1 MKKNKLFSILSLTLL
16 FAMLVNLC
24 FTGIVFAA
32 SGENTVKQNGLQ
44 NSMYQ
49 LKNGEKFTVGY
60 FGGSITVGFGA
71 KNSGGY
77 AGLTYD
83 WLKEKYKKNAAGND
97 ITITKINAGIGG
109 TGTSHGAYRADSALK
124 LGTDGQPDL
133 TFVEFAINDK
143 YDGVSREKAA
153 KNMETIVRKLYKA
166 NPKMDIVILFTTD
179 IYSFDY
185 ENDGNGVWKDWDAL
199 KAHQEIADRY
209 GIPTIYI
216 GKTLNQTIYEENG
229 NQIPRPSN
237 YTTNEVWKKYIADTV
252 HPTDAGYEVYA
263 KEIEDYITSEYA
275 KTVSS
280 QTEMV
285 LDKAKYDVQEDA
297 YYASI
302 DAHNPAGNQWK
313 KLFDKDK
320 RFVGIYT
327 DGANQVLHFKFTG
340 TGVDI
345 HTKDSVGS
353 GFGTLTVYIDGVK
366 RTVNINSGDRMINIA
381 QNLTNAKHD
390 VVIITNEDTVPSGK
404 SIVATEIGITGD
416 ASKSGIEFNLDSER
430 EYLTPSEVVKDID
443 FMVEIEGYKKAPY
456 ADNPWYNNVIASFQG
471 EAEDGTKV
479 PATPEKYRT
488 PMFFKYDLSS
498 YKNRTISGARLFAK
512 LTQTSYCIKSYDV
525 PSDNLTYLDSEGKY
539 SRIPVAF
546 TKKINDDGSANYT
559 GISETWSG
567 STKPVS
573 YYLDANDSRINVSDY
588 NMNIDMTASYINGE
602 ANSTNSVA
610 TFALMDAWS
619 GFYQVNK
626 DVTPILM
633 IDMPYEANAGVTLTA
648 VNRGNDVII
657 TATPAASSSMADIA
671 DVEFYV
677 NGIKHTGTVTKSN
690 GVFTATLEGLA
701 DSSYSVTAKAVDM
714 YGNATEKTINKGTAQ
729 TQLIA
734 MKGYGYKY
742 ITNYYPHAEQNK
754 VWGFTK
760 AESYPLATA
769 EVTTGGETI
778 THKATYAYMQYDL
791 SNVNFK
797 DVDKAYLVYS
807 ARKDTD
813 NYPWCRVDFNRCS
826 PYTDAD
832 IKNTS
837 NNTPKKLPTQQEAI
851 ATGVPLNENQLTE
864 NDKDYNVLKN
874 IETSPNRTAVLY
886 KLDISDYFKAN
897 AEDAVKNGDYFGI
910 QVSRNTQDGG
920 GDIEFRSA
928 VYIYVTY
935 KTKIAEDNGTSVT
948 VTFNP
953 SEYAKSGSVT
963 VIVADYD
970 STGSLINAV
979 RKEIAVTDAIT
990 SFDVNKAANSAL
1002 TKVLMWNDIDSTLT
1016 PLTEAV
1022 AFTN

>member
-32 SGENTVKQNGLQ
+32 SDKNTVQQIGLQ
-44 NSMYQ
+44 NSMHQ

-97 ITITKINAGIGG
+97 ITFTKINAGIGG

-124 LGTDGQPDL
+124 LGTDKQPDL

-143 YDGVSREKAA
+143 YDGVSYEKAA

-185 ENDGNGVWKDWDAL
+185 SGDVTSANSVWKDWEAL

-209 GIPTIYI
+209 GIPTINI
-216 GKTLNQTIYEENG
+216 GKTLNQTIYQENG
-229 NQIPRPSN
+229 NKIPTPSN

-280 QTEMV
+280 QTDMK

-297 YYASI
+297 YYASV
-302 DAHNPAGNQWK
+302 DGHNPIGNQWK
-313 KLFDKDK
+313 KNSD
-320 RFVGIYT
+320 GIYT

-353 GFGTLTVYIDGVK
+353 GFGKLTVYIDGVK
-366 RTVNINSGDRMINIA
+366 GTVNINSGDRMINIA

-416 ASKSGIEFNLDSER
+416 TSKSGVLFNLDNER
-430 EYLTPSEVVKDID
+430 EYLTPSQVVKGID
-443 FMVEIEGYKKAPY
+443 FMVHVDGYAGSQWWSDG
-456 ADNPWYNNVIASFQG
+456 ANVISSEPAKDKEG
-471 EAEDGTKV
+471 NDVEAN
-479 PATPEKYRT
+479 TPERYRA
-488 PMFFKYDLSS
+488 PMFLKYDLSA
-498 YKNRTISGARLFAK
+498 YKNRTISGARLFANIRE
-512 LTQTSYCIKSYDV
+512 SYYSVKSYDV
-525 PSDNLTYLDSEGKY
+525 PGDDLTYQKSDGTYFRIPVSTANISSIWDGSAKPVTDYLDS
-539 SRIPVAF
+539 
-546 TKKINDDGSANYT
+546 DDG
-559 GISETWSG
+559 
-567 STKPVS
+567 
-573 YYLDANDSRINVSDY
+573 RIDVSDY
-588 NMNIDMTASYINGE
+588 NINIDMTASYISE
-602 ANSTNSVA
+602 QAKSENSAA
-610 TFALMDAWS
+610 TFALIN
-619 GFYQVNK
+619 GYNGVNNLGNA
-626 DVTPILM
+626 TPMLM

-648 VNRGNDVII
+648 VNSGNDVII

-734 MKGYGYKY
+734 MQGYGYKY
-742 ITNYYPHAEQNK
+742 ITDYYQWDTQNR
-754 VWGFTK
+754 VWGFEK
-760 AESYPLATA
+760 ANSYPLATH
-769 EVTTGGETI
+769 EVTTDGEKI

-791 SNVNFK
+791 SNVNFE

-807 ARKDTD
+807 ARKAKGDYEGD
-813 NYPWCRVDFNRCS
+813 ERSWCNVDFDRCS
-826 PYTDAD
+826 PYTAES
-832 IKNTS
+832 IKNS
-837 NNTPKKLPTQQEAI
+837 DDTPKTLPTQYEPI
-851 ATGVPLNENQLTE
+851 ATRIPLNKNQLTE
-864 NDKDYNVLKN
+864 SDKDYNVLKN
-874 IETSPNRTAVLY
+874 IETSADSNFEVGLY
-886 KLDISDYFKAN
+886 KLDISDYFKTSAK
-897 AEDAVKNGDYFGI
+897 DAVKNGDNFGI
-910 QVSRNTQDGG
+910 QVSRSAQDGD
-920 GDIEFRSA
+920 GDISFRSA

>member
-16 FAMLVNLC
+16 FAMMVNLC

-83 WLKEKYKKNAAGND
+83 WLTKTYQKNTAGND
-97 ITITKINAGIGG
+97 IAFTKINAGIGG

-124 LGTDGQPDL
+124 LGTDKQPDL

-143 YDGVSREKAA
+143 YDGVSYEKAA

-185 ENDGNGVWKDWDAL
+185 ENDGNGVWKDWEAL

-216 GKTLNQTIYEENG
+216 GKTLNQKIYEENG

-252 HPTDAGYEVYA
+252 HPTDAGYAVYA
-263 KEIEDYITSEYA
+263 EEIENYIETEYA

-280 QTEMV
+280 QTDMV
-285 LDKAKYDVQEDA
+285 LDAAKYDVQEDA

-313 KLFDKDK
+313 KNSD
-320 RFVGIYT
+320 GIYT

-345 HTKDSVGS
+345 HTKDSVKND
-353 GFGTLTVYIDGVK
+353 FGTLTVYIDGVK
-366 RTVNINSGDRMINIA
+366 ETVNINSGDRMINIA

-479 PATPEKYRT
+479 SATPEKYRT

-498 YKNRTISGARLFAK
+498 YKNRAISGARLFAK
-512 LTQTSYCIKSYDV
+512 LNQTSYCIKSYDV
-525 PSDNLTYLDSEGKY
+525 PGDDLTYLDSEGKY
-539 SRIPVAF
+539 FRIPVN
-546 TKKINDDGSANYT
+546 TTN
-559 GISETWSG
+559 ISETWSG

-648 VNRGNDVII
+648 VNSGNDVII
-657 TATPAASSSMADIA
+657 TATPADSSSMADIA

-734 MKGYGYKY
+734 MQGYGYKY
-742 ITNYYPHAEQNK
+742 ITDYYQWDTKNR
-754 VWGFTK
+754 VWGFEK
-760 AESYPLATA
+760 ANSYPVATA
-769 EVTTGGETI
+769 EVTVDDVKT

-791 SNVNFK
+791 SDVNFE
-797 DVDKAYLVYS
+797 DVDKAYLIYS
-807 ARKDTD
+807 ARKAKGDYEGD
-813 NYPWCRVDFNRCS
+813 ERSWCNVDFDRCS
-826 PYTDAD
+826 SYTAES
-832 IKNTS
+832 IKNS
-837 NNTPKKLPTQQEAI
+837 DNTPKTLPTQYEAI
-851 ATGVPLNENQLTE
+851 ATRVPLNKNQLTE
-864 NDKDYNVLKN
+864 SDKDYNVLKN
-874 IETSPNRTAVLY
+874 IATAADSNFEVGLY
-886 KLDISDYFKAN
+886 KLDISDYFKTSAK
-897 AEDAVKNGDYFGI
+897 DAVKNGDNFGI
-910 QVSRNTQDGG
+910 QVSRSDKDGG
-920 GDIEFRSA
+920 GDISFRSA

-953 SEYAKSGSVT
+953 SEYAESGSVT

-979 RKEIAVTDAIT
+979 RKEVAVTDAIT

-1002 TKVLMWNDIDSTLT
+1002 TKVLMWNDIDSTLM